1 MHRIDYVSSMRFAL
15 YAVAILAITS
25 ITLADQ
31 PIPTHS
37 SAFTMHDYR
46 KRSIANDEQ
55 WYLEGYKQH
64 GHRSD
69 AWDESALA
77 FIQMC
82 IAVFND
88 VPFAPSME
96 ELQSAG
102 EQVVNAGCNDPL
114 VLYGYGYARDRRNH
128 RRGAEKHLR
137 AAVEGLADSDYPAT
151 LLANVASRL
160 ARFLEVWNRNDEAR
174 TFHQIAANAFVKAAE
189 SDPHDPFSQREL
201 VSRLQLQLN
210 DYLPAD
216 IADSLAD
223 GLQLV
228 GGIDPCTLNTA
239 LGLHHI
245 AVGWRA
251 RGDGYANTVT
261 EEGWVGFQEH
271 LEQARTYLVKAY
283 ELDPSR
289 PEAAT
294 AMITVALA
302 GFAAPGETERLW
314 FDRAVAAQM
323 DWPPAYNN
331 LMWSNR
337 PRWGG
342 SHEKMYEFGIECA
355 QTERFDTDVPYQLI
369 EALLD
374 IDNDQKYSRRF
385 WRQNRVGEF
394 AGQVLAQLAAHPSH
408 AHRLNKLRT
417 IRAAMAW
424 TLGSYDQAREAIQ
437 DFGDELDA
445 ETIFAMR
452 ITSRQLLDDT
462 LAFTSEFAD
471 EIHSADRLNGLGQ
484 LDAANNAYEQIASQ
498 IENGTPLQTILRDR
512 IVTTSIQTQ
521 FNSGE
526 WVELK
531 FEDGLPGWRKR
542 AGVWHSSTGTSIK
555 GGPNDDGLFLI
566 SEFDVGPRF
575 ELQGKIDMS
584 KLRREDN
591 ANTGIVFQYLE
602 AFDRADWLAF
612 QILNRQKRA
621 WIGYRFWKAKGEYLP
636 LGRRVEQLFEFHLQN
651 WDNEA
656 VLYLNG
662 EFMFAGRLQPTDSF
676 NPGSAIGLAGSYA
689 GTRGYA
695 VFQDLR
701 LRQLTERPEAP
712 PTAVETTGDPR

>member
-1 MHRIDYVSSMRFAL
+1 MHRFEYADSMRFAL
-15 YAVAILAITS
+15 YVAAILTITS
-25 ITLADQ
+25 AAIADE
-31 PIPTHS
+31 PIPTDP

-46 KRSIANDEQ
+46 KRSIANDEK
-55 WYLEGYKQH
+55 WFLEGYKQH
-64 GHRSD
+64 GHRND
-69 AWDESALA
+69 AWDESALE

-88 VPFAPSME
+88 MPFAPDME
-96 ELQSAG
+96 ELQIAG
-102 EQVVNAGCNDPL
+102 EQVVNAGCTDPL

-128 RRGAEKHLR
+128 RRGAEQHLR
-137 AAVEGLADSDYPAT
+137 AAVQGLADSEYPAT
-151 LLANVASRL
+151 LLGSAASRL
-160 ARFLEVWNRNDEAR
+160 ARFLEAWNRDDEAR
-174 TFHQIAANAFVKAAE
+174 EFHQITANAFVKAAE
-189 SDPHDPFSQREL
+189 SDPHDSFSQREL

-239 LGLHHI
+239 LGLHHV
-245 AVGWRA
+245 AAGWHE

-261 EEGWVGFQEH
+261 EDGWAGFKKH

-283 ELDPSR
+283 ELDPTR

-294 AMITVALA
+294 AMIKVAMA
-302 GFAAPGETERLW
+302 GYAAPGETERLW

-323 DWPPAYNN
+323 DWPQAYSA
-331 LMWSNR
+331 LMWSLR

-342 SHEKMYEFGIECA
+342 SHEQMYEFGIECA

-369 EALLD
+369 EVLLD
-374 IDNDQKYSRRF
+374 IDNDQEYSRRF
-385 WRQNRVGEF
+385 WRQNRVEVF
-394 AGQVLAQLAAHPSH
+394 AGQVLDQLASDPAH
-408 AHRLNKLRT
+408 AHSANEFRT
-417 IRAAMAW
+417 IQAGMAW
-424 TLGSYDQAREAIQ
+424 ALRDYEQASKAVQDLGD
-437 DFGDELDA
+437 DLDDK
-445 ETIFAMR
+445 TMLDMR
-452 ITSRQLLDDT
+452 ITTRQLLDDSR
-462 LAFTSEFAD
+462 AFTSKFAD

-484 LDAANNAYEQIASQ
+484 LDAAVNAYEQIASQ
-498 IENGTPLQTILRDR
+498 IEHDPHLQTILRDR
-512 IVTTSIQTQ
+512 IVTTNIQTQ

-542 AGVWHSSTGTSIK
+542 AGAWHSSTSNSVK
-555 GGPNDDGLFLI
+555 GGPKNDGLFLI

-584 KLRREDN
+584 KLRRHDEAN
-591 ANTGIVFQYLE
+591 AGIVFQFRE
-602 AFDRADWLAF
+602 AFDRSDWLAF
-612 QILNRQKRA
+612 QIYNREKRA
-621 WIGYRFWKAKGEYLP
+621 WIGYRFWKAKGEYLR
-636 LGRRVEQLFEFHLQN
+636 LGRRVEQVFEFHLQN

-662 EFMFAGRLQPTDSF
+662 EFMFAGRLKPVDYF

-712 PTAVETTGDPR
+712 PTAVEATDDP